1 MKLTHLRQRIC
12 DRRSQP
18 RQLQSSEEDEK
29 DGDIEL
35 SESAQD
41 VDKRSNDDVDDDAI
55 RVQGRGGNGLI
66 VDGSEDF
73 DIDRDMHSQDADDA
87 RDGSVDDSKDFTIDH
102 NIFRPDADDVRAQPV
117 SEIGVEKCYRALI
130 HFRPAA

>member
-73 DIDRDMHSQDADDA
+73 DIDRD
-87 RDGSVDDSKDFTIDH
+87 GSVDDSKDFTIDH